1 MKINKITE
9 QTNPKTKNIDQFS
22 IIEILRCINDE
33 DKLIAKEIEKVIPK
47 ISSFIDQI
55 VRQIQKKGRLIYI
68 GSGTSG
74 RLGVLD
80 ASECP
85 PTFGVPTDLVLGLIS
100 GGDKALRESIENAED
115 SSQNSIQDLKKSH

>member
-33 DKLIAKEIEKVIPK
+33 DKLIAKEIEKVIPE